1 MGILQKDTASWTVS
15 KADECGGDP
24 MEPLQTG
31 GLDMNNI
38 KPVNYRIHLE
48 PDLRTMK
55 FSGSTEILVEAST
68 SVKEITLNAVELA
81 FWGCKVR
88 VEGEFVECPSYVDT
102 REGEMRVCLP
112 KEMAGRI
119 TLKMAYVGEINDK
132 MVGFY
137 RSGYGARGEEKY
149 CAVTQFEESDARRVF
164 PCFDHPNKKATFDIE
179 MVVEEGL
186 IAISNGPIAKEE
198 PLGDG
203 RKLVTFQQT
212 PEMSTY
218 LVFLGVGEFEFI
230 EDVRKVLVRV
240 GTMPGMTRHAGFAL
254 EFGRKALEF
263 CEDYYDLT
271 YPLPKLDMIAIPD
284 FAAGA
289 MENWGAITF
298 RENLLL
304 RYSSIT
310 STAGEQ
316 RICEVIAHEIA
327 HQWFGDLVTPS
338 DWKYL
343 WLNESFATYFGY
355 GVVTHYYPEWGI
367 WDQFLHGQT
376 DKALDRDA
384 FRETVPIELP
394 GGKYVAINPSTA
406 PIIYNKGASI
416 LRQVEGYVGKN
427 TLREGLR
434 HYLKKHEYAC
444 ASSNDLWEALEEVSE
459 RPITMIMKSWVEQS
473 GFPLVE
479 VKRDGD
485 RLSLAQRRFSY
496 LPSKSRQIWIVP
508 IALRVFY
515 RNGDSRT
522 ITTLLEGK
530 NTSVDIGQNAV
541 AYKVNYG
548 QAGFYRVKYSEKGDL
563 YELGTR
569 LLGKEL
575 PPEDRWGLQNDLY
588 ALVRRGDASVDE
600 YLEFLSNYENEDA
613 FLPLISIAGNL
624 FHAYLVLEGAQRGK
638 VASVG
643 KSLLE
648 KVLSNV
654 GYEPRTDET
663 PATSILRD
671 NIIVHAVMYGS
682 EDGAGFARSKFT
694 SLQSG
699 EAIHPDIMKSIMQ
712 VGALNGTDETF
723 TWFVQRFKSSESEH
737 ERINILTALGS
748 FSEKTLIEKTREYI
762 LTEVPDRNKFIPIDY
777 LALNPYALH
786 SMWEWYVAHVPTLE
800 QLHPVHYER
809 IIEAIVPTCGI
820 GKEQQVKAFFE
831 DYMREKEKARD
842 VIKLALEKLEAN
854 SRMGRS

>member
-1 MGILQKDTASWTVS
+1 MLSFTH
-15 KADECGGDP
+15 
-24 MEPLQTG
+24 G
-31 GLDMNNI
+31 GLDMNDIN
-38 KPVNYRIHLE
+38 PVNYRIHLE

-55 FSGSTEILVEAST
+55 FSGSSEILVEALT
-68 SVKEITLNAVELA
+68 PVKEITLNAVELA
-81 FWGCKVR
+81 FWACKVC
-88 VEGEFVECPSYVDT
+88 VEEEFVECPFYRDT
-102 REGEMRVCLP
+102 RKGEMRVYLP
-112 KEMAGRI
+112 KEIAGRI
-119 TLKMAYVGEINDK
+119 ILKIAYVGEINDR

-137 RSGYGARGEEKY
+137 RSRYGARGEEKY
-149 CAVTQFEESDARRVF
+149 CAVTQFEESDARRAF
-164 PCFDHPNKKATFDIE
+164 PCFDHPSKKATFDIE
-179 MVVEEGL
+179 MVIEEGL
-186 IAISNGPIAKEE
+186 TAISNGPIAKEE
-198 PLGDG
+198 RLGDG
-203 RKLVTFQQT
+203 RRQVTFQQT
-212 PEMSTY
+212 PKMSTY

-230 EDVRKVLVRV
+230 EEVRKVLVRV
-240 GTMPGMTRHAGFAL
+240 GTMPGMTRHARFAL

-263 CEDYYDLT
+263 CEDYYDLR
-271 YPLPKLDMIAIPD
+271 YPLPKLDLIAIPD

-384 FRETVPIELP
+384 LRETVPIELP
-394 GGKYVAINPSTA
+394 GGKHVAINPSTA

-416 LRQVEGYVGKN
+416 LRHIEGYVGVN
-427 TLREGLR
+427 TFKEGLR

-444 ASSNDLWEALEEVSE
+444 ASSHDLWAALEEVSE
-459 RPITMIMKSWVEQS
+459 KPITTIMKSWVEQA

-479 VKRDGD
+479 VKRDGN
-485 RLSLAQRRFSY
+485 RLSLAQKRFSY
-496 LPSKSRQIWIVP
+496 LPGESGQVWIVP
-508 IALRVFY
+508 IAVRVFY
-515 RNGDSRT
+515 RNGDART

-530 NTSVDIGQNAV
+530 DTSIDIGQNAV

-548 QAGFYRVKYSEKGDL
+548 QAGFYRVKYSERGDL

-588 ALVRRGDASVDE
+588 ALARKGDAPVDE

-613 FLPLISIAGNL
+613 FLPLISIAGNV
-624 FHAYLVLEGAQRGK
+624 FHAYLVLKGAQRRK

-648 KVLSNV
+648 KVLSNI
-654 GYEPRTDET
+654 GYEPRRDET
-663 PATSILRD
+663 PTTSILRD
-671 NIIVHAVMYGS
+671 NIITHAVMYGS
-682 EDGAGFARSKFT
+682 EDAAGFARSKFS
-694 SLQSG
+694 SLQGG
-699 EAIHPDIMKSIMQ
+699 EGIHPDIMKSIMR

-723 TWFVQRFKSSESEH
+723 TWLVQRFEASENEH
-737 ERINILTALGS
+737 ERINILAALGG
-748 FSEKTLIEKTREYI
+748 FSQKTLIEKTQEYI
-762 LTEVPDRNKFIPIDY
+762 LRGVPHRNKFIPIAY
-777 LALNPYALH
+777 LASNPHAIP
-786 SMWEWYVAHVPTLE
+786 SMWEWYVSHVPTLE

-820 GKEQQVKAFFE
+820 GKEQEVRAFFE
-831 DYMREKEKARD
+831 DYMRQKDKAED
-842 VIKLALEKLEAN
+842 VIELALERLEVN

>member
-1 MGILQKDTASWTVS
+1 
-15 KADECGGDP
+15 
-24 MEPLQTG
+24 
-31 GLDMNNI
+31 MNNI
-38 KPVNYRIHLE
+38 NPVNYRIHLE

-55 FSGSTEILVEAST
+55 FSGSTEILVEALT
-68 SVKEITLNAVELA
+68 PVKEITLNAVELA
-81 FWGCKVR
+81 FWACKVC
-88 VEGEFVECPSYVDT
+88 VEGEFVECPFYVDT
-102 REGEMRVCLP
+102 REGEMRACLP

-119 TLKMAYVGEINDK
+119 ILKIAYVGEINDR

-137 RSGYGARGEEKY
+137 RSRYGARGEEKY
-149 CAVTQFEESDARRVF
+149 CAVTQFEESDARRAF
-164 PCFDHPNKKATFDIE
+164 PCFDHPSKKATFDIE
-179 MVVEEGL
+179 MVIEEGL
-186 IAISNGPIAKEE
+186 TAISNGPIVKEE
-198 PLGDG
+198 RLGDG
-203 RKLVTFQQT
+203 RRQVTFQQT
-212 PEMSTY
+212 PKMSTY

-230 EDVRKVLVRV
+230 EEVRKVLVRV
-240 GTMPGMTRHAGFAL
+240 ATMPGMTRHARFAL

-263 CEDYYDLT
+263 CEDYYDLR
-271 YPLPKLDMIAIPD
+271 YPLPKLDLIAIPD

-384 FRETVPIELP
+384 LRETVPIELP
-394 GGKYVAINPSTA
+394 GGKHVAINPSTA

-416 LRQVEGYVGKN
+416 LRHIEGYVGVN
-427 TLREGLR
+427 TFREGLR

-444 ASSNDLWEALEEVSE
+444 ASSHDLWGALEEVSE
-459 RPITMIMKSWVEQS
+459 KPITTIMKSWVEQS

-479 VKRDGD
+479 VKRDGN
-485 RLSLAQRRFSY
+485 RLSLAQKRFSY
-496 LPSKSRQIWIVP
+496 LPGESGQIWVVP
-508 IALRVFY
+508 IAIRVFY
-515 RNGDSRT
+515 GNGDART
-522 ITTLLEGK
+522 INTLLEGK
-530 NTSVDIGQNAV
+530 DTSIDIGQNAV

-548 QAGFYRVKYSEKGDL
+548 QTGFYRVKYSERGDL

-588 ALVRRGDASVDE
+588 ALVRRGDAPVDE

-624 FHAYLVLEGAQRGK
+624 FHAYLVLKGAQREK

-648 KVLSNV
+648 NVLSNI
-654 GYEPRTDET
+654 GYEPRRDET
-663 PATSILRD
+663 PTTSILRD
-671 NIIVHAVMYGS
+671 NIITHAVMYGS
-682 EDGAGFARSKFT
+682 EDAAGFARSKFS
-694 SLQSG
+694 SLQGG
-699 EAIHPDIMKSIMQ
+699 EGIHPDIMKSIMR

-723 TWFVQRFKSSESEH
+723 TWLVQRFKSSESEH

-748 FSEKTLIEKTREYI
+748 FSQKTLIEKTQEYI
-762 LTEVPDRNKFIPIDY
+762 LTGVPDRNKFIPIAY
-777 LALNPYALH
+777 LALNPHAIPC
-786 SMWEWYVAHVPTLE
+786 MWEWYVSHVPTLE

-820 GKEQQVKAFFE
+820 GKEQQVRAFFE
-831 DYMREKEKARD
+831 DYMRQRDKAED
-842 VIKLALEKLEAN
+842 VIELALEKLEVN

>member
-1 MGILQKDTASWTVS
+1 
-15 KADECGGDP
+15 
-24 MEPLQTG
+24 
-31 GLDMNNI
+31 MNDIN
-38 KPVNYRIHLE
+38 PVNYRIHLE

-55 FSGSTEILVEAST
+55 FSGSSEILVEALT
-68 SVKEITLNAVELA
+68 PVKEITLNAVELA
-81 FWGCKVR
+81 FWACKVC
-88 VEGEFVECPSYVDT
+88 VEEEFVECPFYRDT
-102 REGEMRVCLP
+102 RKGEMRVYLP
-112 KEMAGRI
+112 KEIAGRI
-119 TLKMAYVGEINDK
+119 ILKIAYVGEINDR

-137 RSGYGARGEEKY
+137 RSRYGARGEEKY
-149 CAVTQFEESDARRVF
+149 CAVTQFEESDARRAF
-164 PCFDHPNKKATFDIE
+164 PCFDHPSKKATFDIE
-179 MVVEEGL
+179 MVIEEGL
-186 IAISNGPIAKEE
+186 TAISNGPIAKEE
-198 PLGDG
+198 RLGDG
-203 RKLVTFQQT
+203 RRQVTFQQT
-212 PEMSTY
+212 PKMSTY

-230 EDVRKVLVRV
+230 EEVRKVLVRV
-240 GTMPGMTRHAGFAL
+240 GTMPGMTRHARFAL

-263 CEDYYDLT
+263 CEDYYDLR
-271 YPLPKLDMIAIPD
+271 YPLPKLDLIAIPD

-384 FRETVPIELP
+384 LRETVPIELP
-394 GGKYVAINPSTA
+394 GGKHVAINPSTA

-416 LRQVEGYVGKN
+416 LRHIEGYVGVN
-427 TLREGLR
+427 TFKEGLR

-444 ASSNDLWEALEEVSE
+444 ASSHDLWAALEEVSE
-459 RPITMIMKSWVEQS
+459 KPITTIMKSWVEQA

-479 VKRDGD
+479 VKRDGN
-485 RLSLAQRRFSY
+485 RLSLAQKRFSY
-496 LPSKSRQIWIVP
+496 LPGESSQVWVVP
-508 IALRVFY
+508 IAVRVFY
-515 RNGDSRT
+515 RNGDART

-530 NTSVDIGQNAV
+530 DTSIDIGQNAV

-548 QAGFYRVKYSEKGDL
+548 QAGFYRVKYSERGDL
-563 YELGTR
+563 YELETR

-588 ALVRRGDASVDE
+588 ALVRKGDAPVDE

-613 FLPLISIAGNL
+613 FLPLISIAGNV
-624 FHAYLVLEGAQRGK
+624 FHAYLVLKGAQRRK

-648 KVLSNV
+648 KVLSNI
-654 GYEPRTDET
+654 GYEPRRDET
-663 PATSILRD
+663 PTTSILRD
-671 NIIVHAVMYGS
+671 NIITHAVMYGS
-682 EDGAGFARSKFT
+682 EDAAWFARSKFS
-694 SLQSG
+694 SLQGG
-699 EAIHPDIMKSIMQ
+699 EGIHPDIMKSIMR

-723 TWFVQRFKSSESEH
+723 TWLVQRFESSENEH
-737 ERINILTALGS
+737 ERINILAALGG
-748 FSEKTLIEKTREYI
+748 FSQKTLIEKTQEYI
-762 LTEVPDRNKFIPIDY
+762 LRGVPDRNKFIPIAY
-777 LALNPYALH
+777 LASNPHAIP
-786 SMWEWYVAHVPTLE
+786 SMWEWYVSHVPTLE

-820 GKEQQVKAFFE
+820 GKEQEVRAFFE
-831 DYMREKEKARD
+831 DYMRQKDKAED
-842 VIKLALEKLEAN
+842 VIELALERLQVN